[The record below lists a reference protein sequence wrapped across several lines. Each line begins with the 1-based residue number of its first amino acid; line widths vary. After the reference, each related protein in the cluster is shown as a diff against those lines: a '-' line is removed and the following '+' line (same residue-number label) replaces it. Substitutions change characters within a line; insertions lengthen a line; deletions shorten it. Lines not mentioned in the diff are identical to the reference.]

1 LTNIIKKRRSLHRH
15 LTEQKEQNKTLI
27 NHNIELQALANLGS
41 ASHMIAHEINNL
53 LTPLASYAT
62 LALKNLD
69 DTPLVE
75 KALQKTVQNCQRS
88 TKVMETILAMA
99 NDKKLQKNNAGLLA
113 LVQDVFTCLCRDFS
127 KDGITVNINI
137 PNDLDVW
144 VVPVQI
150 QQVLMNLIL
159 NARDAMLPGGGIL
172 TITATEGDQE
182 VKIEVRDTGCGVES
196 SDLENIFES
205 FFTTKANENLLTR
218 DSGYGLGLAFC
229 AKVIDAHSGNI
240 SVQSKSGE
248 GTTFIITLPKPNS
261 PSN

>member
-1 LTNIIKKRRSLHRH
+1 LTDIIEKRRSLHRH
-15 LTEQKEQNKTLI
+15 LAKQQEQNKVLRD
-27 NHNIELQALANLGS
+27 NNIELQALANLGS

-69 DTPLVE
+69 DMPLVE

-99 NDKKLQKNNAGLLA
+99 NDKKLQKNNVRLLA
-113 LVQDVFTCLCRDFS
+113 LVQEVFTCLCRDFS

-137 PNDLDVW
+137 HNDLDVW
-144 VVPVQI
+144 VEPVQI

-159 NARDAMLPGGGIL
+159 NARDAILPGGGIL
-172 TITATEGDQE
+172 TITAIEGEND
-182 VKIEVRDTGCGVES
+182 VKIEIRDTGCGVES

-205 FFTTKANENLLTR
+205 FFTTKADENLPTQN
-218 DSGYGLGLAFC
+218 SGYGLGLAFC

-240 SVQSKSGE
+240 SVQSKPGE
-248 GTTFIITLPKPNS
+248 GTTFIITLPKPDS
-261 PSN
+261 PAI

>member
-1 LTNIIKKRRSLHRH
+1 MTNIIEKRRSLHRH
-15 LTEQKEQNKTLI
+15 LTEQKEQNKALM
-27 NHNIELQALANLGS
+27 NHNIKLQALAKLGS

-53 LTPLASYAT
+53 LTPLTSYAT

-69 DTPLVE
+69 DAQLVE

-99 NDKKLQKNNAGLLA
+99 NDKKIQKNNAKLFA

-137 PNDLDVW
+137 PNDLEVW

-159 NARDAMLPGGGIL
+159 NARDAMLPSSGVL
-172 TITATEGDQE
+172 AITATECDQE
-182 VKIEVRDTGCGVES
+182 VKIEVRDTGCGIKS
-196 SDLENIFES
+196 SDLENIFE
-205 FFTTKANENLLTR
+205 FFFSTKPDESLPAR

-229 AKVIDAHSGNI
+229 AKVVDAHGGNI
-240 SVQSKSGE
+240 SVQSKPGE
-248 GTTFIITLPKPNS
+248 GTTFIITLPKPDS
-261 PSN
+261 SSN